1 MENHVLINQ
10 LFESRKLSSRKEY
23 EQFEKSLIALQTSI
37 QINDISKI
45 CKVFSDD
52 TGDDEVMFELVHL
65 IEQLQGEEYLKSI
78 AICSPEMADA
88 HDWAMTLN
96 KRILNSQKYFNKYLE
111 VINDMEEPSKSKI
124 IELLIDV
131 KNDNPNRFS
140 EKVDH
145 ILEKVG

>member
-23 EQFEKSLIALQTSI
+23 EQFEKSLIALQTCI

-52 TGDDEVMFELVHL
+52 TGDEEVMFELVHL

-78 AICSPEMADA
+78 AICSPEMTDA

-131 KNDNPNRFS
+131 KNDNPYRFS